1 MFGAALA
8 VLLLPG
14 FAFPSARPQ
23 LATAVPAAQALA
35 RCSARSAYS
44 ADCSANRDEQA
55 APNSKLYSSSRDQW
69 LPGAAPARP
78 AETVTVARHFVAS
91 TDALTVPSA
100 LDPVAP
106 AVVPAVV
113 PSTQRFTAR
122 PHAFFDRKNT
132 IGFAVHGA
140 IRAAD
145 AAQTCALLNKPG
157 RRESWLPMN
166 SCGAI
171 VGYSMSMIPAQI
183 GSSYLLHRSGHHTL
197 ERWLPYFWA
206 APSAAGVAVS
216 LRAW

>member
-1 MFGAALA
+1 MFGAAFA
-8 VLLLPG
+8 VVLLPA
-14 FAFPSARPQ
+14 FAFPSAHPQ
-23 LATAVPAAQALA
+23 LATAVPVAQALA
-35 RCSARSAYS
+35 RCSASDHS
-44 ADCSANRDEQA
+44 ADCSAKRDEQA
-55 APNSKLYSSSRDQW
+55 APNRKLYSSSRDQW
-69 LPGAAPARP
+69 MPAAAPASP
-78 AETVTVARHFVAS
+78 AENVTIARHFVAPA
-91 TDALTVPSA
+91 DVLALPAAVDPASA
-100 LDPVAP
+100 

-113 PSTQRFTAR
+113 PSTQRFTAK

-197 ERWLPYFWA
+197 ERWLPYVWA
-206 APSAAGVAVS
+206 APSAAGFAVS